1 MAKLTG
7 RIITE
12 KYAPGKRYNSFYEEQ
27 KHDRKIGNVVM
38 VKILVYFI
46 MPLRHNSKFF
56 LKSVVLVA

>member
-27 KHDRKIGNVVM
+27 KHDRKIGKEYITGAPEM
-38 VKILVYFI
+38 VYC
-46 MPLRHNSKFF
+46 NSSAFA
-56 LKSVVLVA
+56 LK